1 MAGYRLTP
9 AADADFDGIYEYSL
23 LTFGEAVADAYAL
36 DLVDAFV
43 KLTENPLLG
52 KSYDHIKPG
61 SRGLIRRS
69 HIVYYIAASDSVIVL
84 RILHQSQDPLRH
96 L

>member
-9 AADADFDGIYEYSL
+9 AADADFDGIYEYSI
-23 LTFGEAVADAYAL
+23 LTFGEAVADDYAL

-43 KLTENPLLG
+43 KLTDNPRVG

-61 SRGLIRRS
+61 SRGLVHRS
-69 HIVYYIAASDSVIVL
+69 HIIYYIPATDSVIIL
-84 RILHQSQDPLRH
+84 RVLHQSQDPLRH